1 MPVGETASDLS
12 EERRLGATWDVK
24 FHEFH
29 RGSDMTEGS
38 KAPIVDVVSRR
49 FEVIIVSGTMM
60 TSVLSPQ
67 DTVDMGD
74 VIDSLARSGVDT
86 SVADD
91 SIVDAARSCSREPDS
106 DTVDGEDNDSGI
118 ADFEVAESEL
128 VITVV
133 EGFVVADSD
142 VLNSEIASV
151 GSGNALL
158 VGLEVDGCVVD
169 TSSNSD
175 VADVILDSEVE
186 DVKISELAVPELVT
200 AVVEGSVT
208 GKPGAFDSEIAS
220 VKPSNATVV
229 DPDVD
234 GCVAKILS
242 DDGAS
247 VSDTAANSD
256 VGVSEISDSRMVGRE
271 ASNSVSADSEVGEF
285 ETNEFTVDC
294 SGRDAD
300 VVDKRLSSISVLET
314 SFVLDFRCWLMTEIR
329 DVEAERSSFCVFDVS
344 GGCTVNHTGPIAG
357 SVELRNVDISDDV
370 GGRVDLEVIDDSI
383 GL

>member
-74 VIDSLARSGVDT
+74 VIDSLARSGVDS

-133 EGFVVADSD
+133 EWFVVADSD
-142 VLNSEIASV
+142 VLNSEIALV
-151 GSGNALL
+151 GPGNALL

-186 DVKISELAVPELVT
+186 DVKISELAVSELVT

-256 VGVSEISDSRMVGRE
+256 VGVSEISDSRMVDRE
-271 ASNSVSADSEVGEF
+271 ISNPISADSEVGES
-285 ETNEFTVDC
+285 ETDGSTVDR
-294 SGRDAD
+294 SVRDGVA
-300 VVDKRLSSISVLET
+300 VDKNLSSISVFET
-314 SFVLDFRCWLMTEIR
+314 SLVLDFRCWLVTENC
-329 DVEAERSSFCVFDVS
+329 DVDAEGSSVGVLDAS
-344 GGCTVNHTGPIAG
+344 ESWTVNHAGPIGA
-357 SVELRNVDISDDV
+357 SVELRNVNVSDDAES
-370 GGRVDLEVIDDSI
+370 RVDLEVIDDSV